1 MKHIWERIWWTYNY
15 FQQDQQFMSLEN
27 HQPLISF
34 LFKYN
39 RNVEI
44 KPLEIS
50 LDWVTFQNSDISGDS
65 EDQWLACKSRRKLNY
80 IWNDF

>member
-44 KPLEIS
+44 KPLKIS
-50 LDWVTFQNSDISGDS
+50 LEGLGYLS
-65 EDQWLACKSRRKLNY
+65 EFRYFRR
-80 IWNDF
+80 